1 MNLLITCFL
10 LGLTEALVVNENVVF
25 HKENEVAITRSK
37 WLYTLVIDLN
47 PYENF
52 LTRLAVDVENAAIVA
67 RNLVQL
73 YDTPR

>member
-1 MNLLITCFL
+1 MAIYFL
-10 LGLTEALVVNENVVF
+10 
-25 HKENEVAITRSK
+25 
-37 WLYTLVIDLN
+37 WDLN

-73 YDTPR
+73 YDTARWQGFLNSFIGLQKEVQALLDTHGILLKAL